1 MPKMSVW
8 VPEVPSPTTATVMSN
23 RATSPAPTVIVLG
36 DDAEGVSNTPA
47 TCTLAARVRIPHQ
60 VENEESGHPDIYVC
74 RDLRFDWSAQ
84 WSRKFG

>member
-1 MPKMSVW
+1 MPPAISQVNSYWARGYGK
-8 VPEVPSPTTATVMSN
+8 VPP
-23 RATSPAPTVIVLG
+23 RTVIVLG